1 MYKLNFLEVSLIL
14 STLSC
19 SLVTGFIFTYAVIVM
34 PGFSKLNDK
43 DFIRAF
49 QVTDNVIQNNQPLF
63 MLIWIGS
70 ILSMIST
77 IAFSIFNI
85 NADYSILIMSTG
97 FFYLIGVQGL
107 TISIHVPLNN
117 KIQKIDVDKEDE
129 LKLNEVRKEFE
140 IKWNYY
146 NRIRTVVAFNVTTL
160 LMLILL
166 NIY

>member
-1 MYKLNFLEVSLIL
+1 
-14 STLSC
+14 
-19 SLVTGFIFTYAVIVM
+19 M

-70 ILSMIST
+70 ILSVIST

>member
-1 MYKLNFLEVSLIL
+1 
-14 STLSC
+14 
-19 SLVTGFIFTYAVIVM
+19 M

>member
-1 MYKLNFLEVSLIL
+1 MNFLEVSLIL
-14 STLSC
+14 SILSC
-19 SLVTGFIFTYAVIVM
+19 SLVTGFIFTYAVVVM

-49 QVTDNVIQNNQPLF
+49 QVTDNIIQNNQPLF

-70 ILSMIST
+70 ILSVIST
-77 IAFSIFNI
+77 IVFSIFNI
-85 NADYSILIMSTG
+85 NADYSIFIIVTG

-107 TISIHVPLNN
+107 TISIHIPLNN
-117 KIQKIDVDKEDE
+117 NIQKIDVDKEDE
-129 LKLNEVRKEFE
+129 LKLKEVRKEFE

-146 NRIRTVVAFNVTTL
+146 NRIRTVVAFTVTTL

>member
-1 MYKLNFLEVSLIL
+1 
-14 STLSC
+14 
-19 SLVTGFIFTYAVIVM
+19 M

-49 QVTDNVIQNNQPLF
+49 QVTDNIIQNNQPLF

-70 ILSMIST
+70 ILSVIST
-77 IAFSIFNI
+77 IVFSIFNI
-85 NADYSILIMSTG
+85 NADYSNLIIVTG

-107 TISIHVPLNN
+107 TISIHIPLNN
-117 KIQKIDVDKEDE
+117 NIQKIDVDKEDE
-129 LKLNEVRKEFE
+129 LKLKEVRKEFE

-146 NRIRTVVAFNVTTL
+146 NRIRTVVAFTVTTL

>member
-1 MYKLNFLEVSLIL
+1 
-14 STLSC
+14 
-19 SLVTGFIFTYAVIVM
+19 M

-49 QVTDNVIQNNQPLF
+49 QVTDNIIQNNQPLF

-70 ILSMIST
+70 ILSVIST
-77 IAFSIFNI
+77 IVFSIFNI
-85 NADYSILIMSTG
+85 NADYSIFIIVTG

-107 TISIHVPLNN
+107 TISIHIPLNN
-117 KIQKIDVDKEDE
+117 NIQKIDVDKEDE
-129 LKLNEVRKEFE
+129 LKLNEVRNEFE

-146 NRIRTVVAFNVTTL
+146 NRIRTVVAFTVTTL

>member
-1 MYKLNFLEVSLIL
+1 MNFLEVYLIL
-14 STLSC
+14 SILSC
-19 SLVTGFIFTYAVIVM
+19 SLVTGFIFTYSVVVM

-49 QVTDNVIQNNQPLF
+49 QVTDNIIQNNQPLF

-70 ILSMIST
+70 ILSVIST
-77 IAFSIFNI
+77 IVFSIFNI
-85 NADYSILIMSTG
+85 NADYSIFIIVTG

-107 TISIHVPLNN
+107 TISIHIPLNN
-117 KIQKIDVDKEDE
+117 NIQKIDVDKEDE
-129 LKLNEVRKEFE
+129 LKQKEVRKEFE

-146 NRIRTVVAFNVTTL
+146 NRIRTVVAFTVTTL

>member
-1 MYKLNFLEVSLIL
+1 MNFLEVSLIL

-70 ILSMIST
+70 ILSVIST

>member
-1 MYKLNFLEVSLIL
+1 LNFLEVSLIL
-14 STLSC
+14 SILSC
-19 SLVTGFIFTYAVIVM
+19 SLVTGFIFTYSVVVM

-49 QVTDNVIQNNQPLF
+49 QVTDNIIQNNQPLF

-70 ILSMIST
+70 ILSVIST
-77 IAFSIFNI
+77 ILFSIFNI
-85 NADYSILIMSTG
+85 NADYSIFIIVTG

-107 TISIHVPLNN
+107 TISIHIPLNN
-117 KIQKIDVDKEDE
+117 NIQKIDVDKEDE

-146 NRIRTVVAFNVTTL
+146 NRIRTVVAFTVTTL

>member
-1 MYKLNFLEVSLIL
+1 MNFLDVSLIL
-14 STLSC
+14 SILSC
-19 SLVTGFIFTYAVIVM
+19 SLVTGFIFTYSVVVM

-49 QVTDNVIQNNQPLF
+49 QVTDNIIQNNQPLF

-70 ILSMIST
+70 ILSVIST
-77 IAFSIFNI
+77 IVFSIFNI
-85 NADYSILIMSTG
+85 NADYSIFIIVTG

-107 TISIHVPLNN
+107 TISIHIPLNN
-117 KIQKIDVDKEDE
+117 NIQKIDVDKEDE

-146 NRIRTVVAFNVTTL
+146 NRIRTVVAFTVTTL

>member
-1 MYKLNFLEVSLIL
+1 MNFLEVSLIL
-14 STLSC
+14 SILSC

-70 ILSMIST
+70 ILSVIST
-77 IAFSIFNI
+77 IVFSIFNI
-85 NADYSILIMSTG
+85 NADYSIFIIVTG

-107 TISIHVPLNN
+107 TISIHIPLNN
-117 KIQKIDVDKEDE
+117 NIQKIDVDKEDE

-146 NRIRTVVAFNVTTL
+146 NRIRTVVAFTVTTL

>member
-1 MYKLNFLEVSLIL
+1 
-14 STLSC
+14 
-19 SLVTGFIFTYAVIVM
+19 M

-49 QVTDNVIQNNQPLF
+49 QVTDNIIQNNQPLF

-70 ILSMIST
+70 ILSVIST
-77 IAFSIFNI
+77 IVFSIFNI
-85 NADYSILIMSTG
+85 NTDYSIFIIATG

-107 TISIHVPLNN
+107 TISIHIPLNN
-117 KIQKIDVDKEDE
+117 NIQKIDVDKEDE

-146 NRIRTVVAFNVTTL
+146 NRIRTVVAFTVTTL

>member
-1 MYKLNFLEVSLIL
+1 MNFLEVFLIL
-14 STLSC
+14 SILSC
-19 SLVTGFIFTYAVIVM
+19 SLVTGFIFTYSVVVM

-49 QVTDNVIQNNQPLF
+49 QVTDNIIQNNQPLF

-70 ILSMIST
+70 ILSVIST
-77 IAFSIFNI
+77 IVFSIFNI
-85 NADYSILIMSTG
+85 NADYSIFIIVTG

-107 TISIHVPLNN
+107 TISIHIPLNN
-117 KIQKIDVDKEDE
+117 NIQKFDVDKEDE

-146 NRIRTVVAFNVTTL
+146 NRIRTVVAFTVTTL

>member
-1 MYKLNFLEVSLIL
+1 MNFLEVSLIL
-14 STLSC
+14 SILSC
-19 SLVTGFIFTYAVIVM
+19 SLVTGFIFTYSVVVM

-43 DFIRAF
+43 DFIKAF
-49 QVTDNVIQNNQPLF
+49 QVTDNIIQNNQPLF

-70 ILSMIST
+70 ILSVIST
-77 IAFSIFNI
+77 IVFSIFNI
-85 NADYSILIMSTG
+85 NADYSIFIIVTG

-107 TISIHVPLNN
+107 TISIHIPLNN
-117 KIQKIDVDKEDE
+117 NIQKIDVDKEDE

-146 NRIRTVVAFNVTTL
+146 NRIRTVVAFTVTTL

>member
-1 MYKLNFLEVSLIL
+1 
-14 STLSC
+14 
-19 SLVTGFIFTYAVIVM
+19 M

-49 QVTDNVIQNNQPLF
+49 QVTDNIIQNNQPLF

-70 ILSMIST
+70 ILSVIST
-77 IAFSIFNI
+77 IVFSIFNI
-85 NADYSILIMSTG
+85 NADYSIFIIVTG

-107 TISIHVPLNN
+107 TISIHIPLNN
-117 KIQKIDVDKEDE
+117 NIQKIDVDNDDE
-129 LKLNEVRKEFE
+129 LKLNEVRTEFE

-146 NRIRTVVAFNVTTL
+146 NRIRTVVAFTVTTL

>member
-1 MYKLNFLEVSLIL
+1 
-14 STLSC
+14 
-19 SLVTGFIFTYAVIVM
+19 M

-49 QVTDNVIQNNQPLF
+49 QVTDNIIQNNQPLF

-70 ILSMIST
+70 ILSVIST
-77 IAFSIFNI
+77 IVFSIFNI
-85 NADYSILIMSTG
+85 NADYSIFIIVTG

-107 TISIHVPLNN
+107 TISIHIPLNN

-146 NRIRTVVAFNVTTL
+146 NRIRTVVAFTVTTL

>member
-1 MYKLNFLEVSLIL
+1 MNFLEVSLIL
-14 STLSC
+14 SILSC
-19 SLVTGFIFTYAVIVM
+19 SLVTGFIFTYSVVVM

-49 QVTDNVIQNNQPLF
+49 QVTDNIIQNNQPLF

-70 ILSMIST
+70 ILSVIST
-77 IAFSIFNI
+77 IVFSIFNI
-85 NADYSILIMSTG
+85 NADYSIFIIVTG

-107 TISIHVPLNN
+107 TISIHIPLNN
-117 KIQKIDVDKEDE
+117 NIQKIDVDKEDE

-140 IKWNYY
+140 IKWNYF
-146 NRIRTVVAFNVTTL
+146 NRIRTVVAFTVTTL

>member
-1 MYKLNFLEVSLIL
+1 
-14 STLSC
+14 
-19 SLVTGFIFTYAVIVM
+19 M

-49 QVTDNVIQNNQPLF
+49 QVTDNIIQNNQPLF

-70 ILSMIST
+70 ILSVIST
-77 IAFSIFNI
+77 IVFSIFNI
-85 NADYSILIMSTG
+85 NADYSIFIIVTG

-107 TISIHVPLNN
+107 TISIHIPLNN
-117 KIQKIDVDKEDE
+117 NIQKIDVDKEDE
-129 LKLNEVRKEFE
+129 LKLKEVRKEFE

-146 NRIRTVVAFNVTTL
+146 NRIRTVVAFTVTTL

>member
-1 MYKLNFLEVSLIL
+1 
-14 STLSC
+14 
-19 SLVTGFIFTYAVIVM
+19 M

-49 QVTDNVIQNNQPLF
+49 QVTDNIIQNNQPLF

-70 ILSMIST
+70 ILSVIST
-77 IAFSIFNI
+77 IIFSIFNI
-85 NADYSILIMSTG
+85 NADYSIFIIVTG

-107 TISIHVPLNN
+107 TISIHIPLNN
-117 KIQKIDVDKEDE
+117 NIQKIDVDKEDE

-146 NRIRTVVAFNVTTL
+146 NRIRTVVAFTVTTL

>member
-1 MYKLNFLEVSLIL
+1 LNFLEVSLIL

-70 ILSMIST
+70 ILSVIST

-107 TISIHVPLNN
+107 TISIHIPLNN

-146 NRIRTVVAFNVTTL
+146 NRIRTLVAFNVTTL

>member
-1 MYKLNFLEVSLIL
+1 
-14 STLSC
+14 
-19 SLVTGFIFTYAVIVM
+19 M

-49 QVTDNVIQNNQPLF
+49 QVTDNIIQNNQPLF

-70 ILSMIST
+70 ILSVIST
-77 IAFSIFNI
+77 IVFSIFNI
-85 NADYSILIMSTG
+85 NADYSIFIIVTG

-107 TISIHVPLNN
+107 TISIHIPLNN
-117 KIQKIDVDKEDE
+117 NIQKFDVDKEDE

-146 NRIRTVVAFNVTTL
+146 NRIRTVVAFTVTTL

>member
-1 MYKLNFLEVSLIL
+1 MNFLEVSLIL

-70 ILSMIST
+70 ILSVIST
-77 IAFSIFNI
+77 IVFSIFNI

>member
-1 MYKLNFLEVSLIL
+1 
-14 STLSC
+14 
-19 SLVTGFIFTYAVIVM
+19 M

-49 QVTDNVIQNNQPLF
+49 QVTDNIIQNNQPLF

-70 ILSMIST
+70 ILSVIST
-77 IAFSIFNI
+77 IVFSVFNI
-85 NADYSILIMSTG
+85 NADYSIFIIVTG

-107 TISIHVPLNN
+107 TISIHIPLNN
-117 KIQKIDVDKEDE
+117 NIQKIDVDKEDE

-146 NRIRTVVAFNVTTL
+146 NRIRTVVAFTVTTL

>member
-1 MYKLNFLEVSLIL
+1 MYKLNFLDVSLIL
-14 STLSC
+14 SILSC
-19 SLVTGFIFTYAVIVM
+19 SLVTGFIFTYSVVVM

-49 QVTDNVIQNNQPLF
+49 QVTDNIIQNNQPLF

-70 ILSMIST
+70 ILSVIST
-77 IAFSIFNI
+77 IVFSIFNI
-85 NADYSILIMSTG
+85 NADYSIFIIVTG

-107 TISIHVPLNN
+107 TISIHIPLNN
-117 KIQKIDVDKEDE
+117 NIQKIDVDKEDE

-146 NRIRTVVAFNVTTL
+146 NRIRTVVAFTVTTL

>member
-1 MYKLNFLEVSLIL
+1 
-14 STLSC
+14 
-19 SLVTGFIFTYAVIVM
+19 M

-49 QVTDNVIQNNQPLF
+49 QVTDNIIQNNQPLF

-70 ILSMIST
+70 ILSVIST
-77 IAFSIFNI
+77 IVFSIFNI
-85 NADYSILIMSTG
+85 NADYSIFIIVTG
-97 FFYLIGVQGL
+97 FFYLIGVHGL
-107 TISIHVPLNN
+107 TISIHIPLNN
-117 KIQKIDVDKEDE
+117 NIQKIDVDKEDE

-146 NRIRTVVAFNVTTL
+146 NRIRTVVAFTVTTL

>member
-1 MYKLNFLEVSLIL
+1 MNFLEVSLIL
-14 STLSC
+14 SILSC
-19 SLVTGFIFTYAVIVM
+19 SLVTGFIFTYSVVVM

-49 QVTDNVIQNNQPLF
+49 QVTDNIIQNNQPLF

-70 ILSMIST
+70 ILSVIST
-77 IAFSIFNI
+77 IVFSIFNI
-85 NADYSILIMSTG
+85 NADYSIYIILTG

-107 TISIHVPLNN
+107 TISIHIPLNN
-117 KIQKIDVDKEDE
+117 NIQKIDVDKEDE

-146 NRIRTVVAFNVTTL
+146 NRIRTVVAFTVTTL

>member
-1 MYKLNFLEVSLIL
+1 
-14 STLSC
+14 
-19 SLVTGFIFTYAVIVM
+19 M

-49 QVTDNVIQNNQPLF
+49 QVTDNIIQNNQPLF

-70 ILSMIST
+70 ILSVIST
-77 IAFSIFNI
+77 IVFSIFNI
-85 NADYSILIMSTG
+85 NADYSIFIIVTG

-107 TISIHVPLNN
+107 TISIHIPLNN
-117 KIQKIDVDKEDE
+117 NIQKIDVDKEDE

-146 NRIRTVVAFNVTTL
+146 NRIRTVVAFTVTTL

>member
-1 MYKLNFLEVSLIL
+1 MNFLEVSLIL

-107 TISIHVPLNN
+107 TISIHIPLNN

>member
-1 MYKLNFLEVSLIL
+1 MNFLEVSLIL
-14 STLSC
+14 SILSC
-19 SLVTGFIFTYAVIVM
+19 SLVTGFIFTYSVVVM

-49 QVTDNVIQNNQPLF
+49 QVTDNIIQNNQPLF

-70 ILSMIST
+70 ILSVIST
-77 IAFSIFNI
+77 IVFSIFNI
-85 NADYSILIMSTG
+85 NADYSIFIIVTG

-107 TISIHVPLNN
+107 TISIHIPLNN
-117 KIQKIDVDKEDE
+117 NIQKIDVDKEDE
-129 LKLNEVRKEFE
+129 LKLKEVRKEFE

-146 NRIRTVVAFNVTTL
+146 NRIRTVVAFTVTTL

>member
-1 MYKLNFLEVSLIL
+1 LNFLEVSLIL
-14 STLSC
+14 SILSC
-19 SLVTGFIFTYAVIVM
+19 SLVTGFIFTYSVVVM

-49 QVTDNVIQNNQPLF
+49 QVTDNIIQNNQPLF

-70 ILSMIST
+70 ILSVIST
-77 IAFSIFNI
+77 IVFSIFNI
-85 NADYSILIMSTG
+85 NADYSIFIIVTG

-107 TISIHVPLNN
+107 TISIHIPLNN
-117 KIQKIDVDKEDE
+117 NIQKIDVDKEDE
-129 LKLNEVRKEFE
+129 LKLKEVRKEFE

-146 NRIRTVVAFNVTTL
+146 NRIRTVVAFTVTTL

>member
-1 MYKLNFLEVSLIL
+1 
-14 STLSC
+14 
-19 SLVTGFIFTYAVIVM
+19 M

-49 QVTDNVIQNNQPLF
+49 QVTDNIIQNNQPLF

-70 ILSMIST
+70 ILSVIST
-77 IAFSIFNI
+77 IVFSIFNI
-85 NADYSILIMSTG
+85 NADYSIFIIVTG

-107 TISIHVPLNN
+107 TISIHIPLNN
-117 KIQKIDVDKEDE
+117 NIQKIDVDKEDE
-129 LKLNEVRKEFE
+129 LKLNEVRQEFE

-146 NRIRTVVAFNVTTL
+146 NRIRTVVAFTVTTL

>member
-1 MYKLNFLEVSLIL
+1 MNFLEVFLIL
-14 STLSC
+14 SILSC
-19 SLVTGFIFTYAVIVM
+19 SLVTGFIFTYSVVVM
-34 PGFSKLNDK
+34 PGFSKLNNK

-49 QVTDNVIQNNQPLF
+49 QVTDNIIQNNQPLF

-70 ILSMIST
+70 ILSVIST
-77 IAFSIFNI
+77 IVFSIFNI
-85 NADYSILIMSTG
+85 NADYSIFIIVTG

-107 TISIHVPLNN
+107 TISIHIPLNN
-117 KIQKIDVDKEDE
+117 NIQKIDVDKEDE
-129 LKLNEVRKEFE
+129 LKLKEVRKEFE

-146 NRIRTVVAFNVTTL
+146 NRIRTVVAFTVTTL

>member
-1 MYKLNFLEVSLIL
+1 
-14 STLSC
+14 
-19 SLVTGFIFTYAVIVM
+19 M

-63 MLIWIGS
+63 MLIWIGY
-70 ILSMIST
+70 ILSVIST

-107 TISIHVPLNN
+107 TISIHIPLNN

>member
-1 MYKLNFLEVSLIL
+1 MNFLEVSLIL
-14 STLSC
+14 SILSC
-19 SLVTGFIFTYAVIVM
+19 SLVTGFIFTYSVVVM

-49 QVTDNVIQNNQPLF
+49 QVTDNIIQNNQPLF

-70 ILSMIST
+70 ILSVIST
-77 IAFSIFNI
+77 IVFSIFNI
-85 NADYSILIMSTG
+85 NADYSIFIIVTG

-107 TISIHVPLNN
+107 TISIHIPLNN
-117 KIQKIDVDKEDE
+117 NIQKIDVDKEDE
-129 LKLNEVRKEFE
+129 LKLNEVRNEFE

-146 NRIRTVVAFNVTTL
+146 NRIRTVVAFTVTTL

>member
-1 MYKLNFLEVSLIL
+1 
-14 STLSC
+14 
-19 SLVTGFIFTYAVIVM
+19 M

-70 ILSMIST
+70 ILSVIST
-77 IAFSIFNI
+77 ITFSIFNI

-146 NRIRTVVAFNVTTL
+146 NRIRTVVAFNVTIL

>member
-1 MYKLNFLEVSLIL
+1 
-14 STLSC
+14 
-19 SLVTGFIFTYAVIVM
+19 M

-70 ILSMIST
+70 ILSVIST

-107 TISIHVPLNN
+107 TISIHIPLNN

>member
-1 MYKLNFLEVSLIL
+1 
-14 STLSC
+14 
-19 SLVTGFIFTYAVIVM
+19 M

-49 QVTDNVIQNNQPLF
+49 QVTDNIIQNNQPLF

-70 ILSMIST
+70 ILSVIST
-77 IAFSIFNI
+77 IVFSIFNI
-85 NADYSILIMSTG
+85 NADYSIFIIVTG

-107 TISIHVPLNN
+107 TISIHIPLNN
-117 KIQKIDVDKEDE
+117 NIQKIDVDKEDE
-129 LKLNEVRKEFE
+129 LKLNEARKEFE

-146 NRIRTVVAFNVTTL
+146 NRIRTVVAFTVTTL

>member
-1 MYKLNFLEVSLIL
+1 
-14 STLSC
+14 
-19 SLVTGFIFTYAVIVM
+19 M

-49 QVTDNVIQNNQPLF
+49 QVTDNIIQNNQPLF

-70 ILSMIST
+70 ILSVIST
-77 IAFSIFNI
+77 IVFSIFNI
-85 NADYSILIMSTG
+85 NADYSIFIIVTG

-107 TISIHVPLNN
+107 TISIHIPLNN
-117 KIQKIDVDKEDE
+117 NIQKIDLDKEGE
-129 LKLNEVRKEFE
+129 LKLKQVRKEFE
-140 IKWNYY
+140 TKWNYY
-146 NRIRTVVAFNVTTL
+146 NRIRTVVAFTVTTL

>member
-1 MYKLNFLEVSLIL
+1 MNFLEVSLIL
-14 STLSC
+14 SILSC
-19 SLVTGFIFTYAVIVM
+19 SLVTGFIFTYSVVVM

-49 QVTDNVIQNNQPLF
+49 QVTDNIIQNNQPLF

-70 ILSMIST
+70 ILSVIST
-77 IAFSIFNI
+77 IVFSIFNI
-85 NADYSILIMSTG
+85 NADYSIFIIVTG

-107 TISIHVPLNN
+107 TISIHIPLNN
-117 KIQKIDVDKEDE
+117 NIQKIDVDKEDE
-129 LKLNEVRKEFE
+129 FKLKEVRKEFE

-146 NRIRTVVAFNVTTL
+146 NRIRTVVAFTVTTL

>member
-1 MYKLNFLEVSLIL
+1 MNFLEVSLIL
-14 STLSC
+14 SILSC

-49 QVTDNVIQNNQPLF
+49 QVTDNIIQNNQPLF

-70 ILSMIST
+70 ILSVIST
-77 IAFSIFNI
+77 IVFSIFNI
-85 NADYSILIMSTG
+85 NADYSIFIIVTG

-107 TISIHVPLNN
+107 TISIHIPLNN
-117 KIQKIDVDKEDE
+117 NIQKIDVDKEDE

-146 NRIRTVVAFNVTTL
+146 NRIRTVVAFTVTTL